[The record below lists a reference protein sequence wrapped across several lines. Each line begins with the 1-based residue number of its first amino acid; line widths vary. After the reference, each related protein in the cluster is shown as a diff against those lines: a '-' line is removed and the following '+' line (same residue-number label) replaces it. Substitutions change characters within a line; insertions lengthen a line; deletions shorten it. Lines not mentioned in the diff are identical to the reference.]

1 MQNSGK
7 ITGIN
12 SLFQNIKNFFSLSK
26 DSPLW
31 GVIIL
36 FVILAP
42 IKKALYWYNL
52 EPYSIRDYSSAILQ
66 WNQLLLHIPA
76 AIMLYMIFV
85 KRWAWRGL
93 SLSILGAWFVA
104 NYALIDLDLHK
115 IINEY
120 RLYPKVW
127 NMQNGDTNSNY
138 AKVMFYVA
146 IVPLFLL
153 RFFQKEYRTMD
164 RYMTLFM
171 AAATLTTSVL
181 FHWTWIEREYK
192 LAMAREQQHIL
203 RVIQLK
209 DKNFIASCSAS
220 DWFCW
225 RGKDIEKIEKVPD
238 ATLSEMTKMHI
249 MHYAKDPR
257 CEENA
262 CRFISGGIQPTL
274 NEFSPSAVGIF
285 YDKES
290 NYWRVV
296 VDKKY
301 ISYQFLEIRRSL
313 TSMGVFSCSVWIYGL
328 ILLWALHQMAFKRRA
343 RREKILQNRI
353 SESRGE
359 K

>member
-1 MQNSGK
+1 MQNSEKKSGF
-7 ITGIN
+7 N
-12 SLFQNIKNFFSLSK
+12 SLFQNIKDMFSLSK

-52 EPYSIRDYSSAILQ
+52 EPYSIRDYSSAVLQ

-76 AIMLYMIFV
+76 AIMFYMIFV

-93 SLSILGAWFVA
+93 SLSILAAWFVA

-115 IINEY
+115 ILNEY
-120 RLYPKVW
+120 RLYPKMW
-127 NMQNGDTNSNY
+127 NMQSGDTNSNY
-138 AKVMFYVA
+138 AKVMFYMA
-146 IVPLFLL
+146 IVPLFLV

-192 LAMAREQQHIL
+192 LAMAREQQHL
-203 RVIQLK
+203 YRVIKLK
-209 DKNFIASCSAS
+209 DKNFMASCAAS

-225 RGKDIEKIEKVPD
+225 RGKNPEKFENIPD
-238 ATLSEMTKMHI
+238 SVLSEMTKTHVL
-249 MHYAKDPR
+249 HYMKDPR
-257 CEENA
+257 CA
-262 CRFISGGIQPTL
+262 DKGCIFISGGIQPTL
-274 NEFSPSAVGIF
+274 NEFTPSAVSVAF
-285 YDKES
+285 DKETGF
-290 NYWRVV
+290 WRVI

-313 TSMGVFSCSVWIYGL
+313 TTMGVFSCSVWIYGI
-328 ILLWALHQMAFKRRA
+328 ILVWSLHQIAFKRRA
-343 RREKILQNRI
+343 RREKILEKRI
-353 SESRGE
+353 ADSRGE